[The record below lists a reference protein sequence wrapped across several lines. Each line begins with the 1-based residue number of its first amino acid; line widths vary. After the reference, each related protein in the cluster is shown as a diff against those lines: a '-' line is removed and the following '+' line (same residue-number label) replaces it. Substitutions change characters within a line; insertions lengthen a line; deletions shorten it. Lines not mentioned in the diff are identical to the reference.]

1 MHVDGVVISF
11 VVTSLKQHVHT
22 RTDVDECATNKDNC
36 DANAVCTDT
45 KDGFTC
51 ACKTGFSGNG
61 TKCTAMADPGGGRHS
76 LVSIT

>member
-1 MHVDGVVISF
+1 MSVMHADG

-22 RTDVDECATNKDNC
+22 RTDVDECATNKHNC

-61 TKCTAMADPGGGRHS
+61 TKCTATAGGMHS
-76 LVSIT
+76 IVRMT